1 MKLINPPTQT
11 RPGRLHPIVGVGVLI
26 VLVLVQQ
33 QPFLDLHGMGRVASA
48 VPDALHGAWFA
59 CVTWV
64 LLLIVERR
72 VRGGRA
78 VLVTA
83 LTGFAVAA
91 GTELL
96 QKSTGG
102 DAEFGDVFFDMA
114 GMSAALF
121 LWSSRRGF
129 LAPRLGVSLA
139 ILLLAGTAWPVVP
152 ALLTEQYR
160 KAIAPELVR
169 FDSVRSRGLFASN
182 SSIGIT
188 AAPSGWA
195 ITGPVLRIDL
205 AEETWPGVRLD
216 RPVADW
222 SPYSRLDVDLFV
234 DGPEP
239 MPVTISVRLDNAP
252 VVQVFERF
260 TCPPGPC
267 HLQLPF
273 AGLFDRA
280 VARVNMVVIFSERE
294 FAGRVLYLG
303 RVELRT

>member
-1 MKLINPPTQT
+1 
-11 RPGRLHPIVGVGVLI
+11 
-26 VLVLVQQ
+26 
-33 QPFLDLHGMGRVASA
+33 MGRVASA

-64 LLLIVERR
+64 LLLIVDRR

-78 VLVTA
+78 V
-83 LTGFAVAA
+83 AVAA
-91 GTELL
+91 LIGLTVAVGTELL
-96 QKSTGG
+96 QKSNGG
-102 DAEFGDVFFDMA
+102 NAEIGDVFFNMI
-114 GMSAALF
+114 GMSAAMF
-121 LWSSRRGF
+121 LWSARRGF

-139 ILLLAGTAWPVVP
+139 ILLLAGSVWPVVP
-152 ALLTEQYR
+152 ALLTEHYR

-169 FDSVRSRGLFASN
+169 FDSVRGRGLYASN
-182 SSIGIT
+182 SSIAIT
-188 AAPSGWA
+188 AAPSGWS

-222 SPYSRLDVDLFV
+222 SPYSRLDVDLYV
-234 DGPEP
+234 DGAEP

-260 TCPPGPC
+260 TCAPGPC

-294 FAGRVLYLG
+294 HAGRVMYLG
-303 RVELRT
+303 RVALGTQAFRRR